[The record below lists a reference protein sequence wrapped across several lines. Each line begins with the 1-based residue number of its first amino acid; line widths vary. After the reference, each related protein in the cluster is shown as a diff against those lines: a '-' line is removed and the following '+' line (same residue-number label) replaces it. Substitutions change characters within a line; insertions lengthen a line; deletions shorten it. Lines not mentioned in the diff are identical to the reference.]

1 VRFGQFNAM
10 NIWVLYQL
18 SDYVFIQNVETIG
31 DLKFKLGQHADFD
44 DHEDWDAWKL
54 FLLGIEL
61 DDPTKRLA
69 DLDIPD
75 GISIILTAP
84 AEAERIGS
92 KNRGY
97 TTDKNRFLVI
107 QTGRGLEMKT
117 IKPEKP
123 HTAALPQE
131 FYFFGKQ
138 RFGLITNIVEDKSKP
153 GEKKIRCA
161 IYEVNDEG
169 FICLNTHQDDLRSP
183 EMTAKVTLIKDKGKT
198 SSQELK
204 VIKTVEYNEIEL
216 KTPKGECRTKHINWI
231 ADEIKKS
238 QFPN

>member
-1 VRFGQFNAM
+1 M
-10 NIWVLYQL
+10 NITVLYQL
-18 SDYVFIQNVETIG
+18 SDYVRVENVETVG
-31 DLKFKLGQHADFD
+31 ELKRKLGQHADFD

-61 DDPTKRLA
+61 DDPKKRLA

-92 KNRGY
+92 KNREY
-97 TTDKNRFLVI
+97 TTDKKRFLVI

-123 HTAALPQE
+123 QTAALPQE

-138 RFGLITNIVEDKSKP
+138 RFGLITNIVEDKRKP
-153 GEKKIRCA
+153 GEKKIKCA
-161 IYEVNDEG
+161 IYEVDDEG
-169 FICLNTHQDDLRSP
+169 YICLETHQDDLRQP
-183 EMTAKVTLIKDKGKT
+183 GMTAKVTLIKDKAKT
-198 SSQELK
+198 TSKELP
-204 VIKTVEYNEIEL
+204 VINTVEYNEKEL
-216 KTPKGECRTKHINWI
+216 KTPNGKLTPTHIKWI
-231 ADEIKKS
+231 ADEIK
-238 QFPN
+238 NLTTND

>member
-1 VRFGQFNAM
+1 M
-10 NIWVLYQL
+10 
-18 SDYVFIQNVETIG
+18 ETIG
-31 DLKFKLGQHADFD
+31 ELKLKLGQHADFD
-44 DHEDWDAWKL
+44 DHEDWYAWKL

-61 DDPTKRLA
+61 DDPKKRLA

-92 KNRGY
+92 KNREY
-97 TTDKNRFLVI
+97 TTDKSRFLVI

-138 RFGLITNIVEDKSKP
+138 RFGLITNIVEDKRKP
-153 GEKKIRCA
+153 GEKKIWCA

-169 FICLNTHQDDLRSP
+169 YICLETHHDDLRQP
-183 EMTAKVTLIKDKGKT
+183 EMTAKVTLIKDKAKT
-198 SSQELK
+198 TSQELK
-204 VIKTVEYNEIEL
+204 VIKTVEYNEKEL
-216 KTPKGECRTKHINWI
+216 KTPNGELTSTHIKWI

-238 QFPN
+238 S